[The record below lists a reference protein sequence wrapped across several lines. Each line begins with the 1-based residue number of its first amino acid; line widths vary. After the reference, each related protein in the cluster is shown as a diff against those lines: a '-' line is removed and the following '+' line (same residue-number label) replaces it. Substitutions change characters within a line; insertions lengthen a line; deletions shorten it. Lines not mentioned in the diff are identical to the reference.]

1 MSFFLRKFGPFVWLI
16 FKIHKGF
23 FEFLLLNNMQMFFKV
38 LSPTSKTSKLL
49 LLYLTSLPLHL
60 IVTKPHFLP
69 FFHGFVHRINDWQNH
84 LYHLSLFHEK
94 IMNDVKK
101 EGFLFLFVAVVLA
114 NNCLIFDNLTDLKFL
129 F

>member
-1 MSFFLRKFGPFVWLI
+1 MFSFLI
-16 FKIHKGF
+16 
-23 FEFLLLNNMQMFFKV
+23 
-38 LSPTSKTSKLL
+38 LSPTSKTSQLVVP
-49 LLYLTSLPLHL
+49 YLTPLPLHL

>member
-1 MSFFLRKFGPFVWLI
+1 
-16 FKIHKGF
+16 
-23 FEFLLLNNMQMFFKV
+23 MFFKV
-38 LSPTSKTSKLL
+38 LSPKTSKLV
-49 LLYLTSLPLHL
+49 LLYITSLPLHL

-101 EGFLFLFVAVVLA
+101 EGFLFLFVAVVLT